1 MKFLLSLLFL
11 FSLQALAELSDG
23 MKETL
28 SLDHLKE
35 NYFLEFH
42 NYRAMPRAPIAA
54 RVVINEE
61 PVRSFE
67 ELLKVFSE
75 EVMAHIPEGQTIKAS
90 RNNMN
95 KEVWRYPV
103 GTQVVHYLT
112 FNDKDSTVFEF
123 RMMERVNDKRWAFG
137 VYHKDEQEGNF
148 KLQHYK
154 GLLPK
159 EYSFEGRDGKDYN
172 LKLNHI
178 PLHVCQNCHNRT
190 TSAPHQYNN
199 IEDVGP
205 CEFTPN
211 NPKVKKD
218 WVNKFIKERG
228 YSPVR
233 D

>member
-1 MKFLLSLLFL
+1 MKLFL
-11 FSLQALAELSDG
+11 AIIFVFSLQASAELSDG
-23 MKETL
+23 MKEIL

-42 NYRAMPRAPIAA
+42 NFRTMPRAPIAA
-54 RVVINEE
+54 RVIINEE
-61 PVRSFE
+61 PARSFE
-67 ELLKVFSE
+67 DLLKVFTE
-75 EVMAHIPEGQTIKAS
+75 KVLAHIPDGQTITAT

-95 KEVWRYPV
+95 KEVWRYPI
-103 GTQVVHYLT
+103 GTQVIHYLT
-112 FNDKDSTVFEF
+112 FNDEYDSVFEF
-123 RMMERVNDKRWAFG
+123 RMMERVSDTRWAFG
-137 VYHKDEQEGNF
+137 IYHKEENKF

-159 EYSFEGRDGKDYN
+159 EYSFVGKDGKDYS

-199 IEDVGP
+199 LEDVGP

-211 NPKVKKD
+211 NPKVKYD
-218 WVNKFIKERG
+218 WVKKFTQERG
-228 YSPVR
+228 YSPIQ
-233 D
+233 